1 MPTEDKTAGFVGI
14 NNSHVINIDYVH
26 HYRKTV
32 CALVQ
37 YSRTGVDYFNV
48 RDNYYR
54 GDPTKPAVLSS
65 VGIGLGLKSFKR
77 SNLAPYGPY
86 VKWEGIMFLN
96 TVKYNNKG
104 YGTRDQFGNINP
116 VAKLGSG
123 KASFQAFAIGYS
135 WGRQRIYYDKLV
147 LDRGVRILFVPAGFV
162 EINNEHNG
170 SLETEFESDGLARL
184 FRHQFIS
191 FHLGIGFLA
200 F

>member
-1 MPTEDKTAGFVGI
+1 MLMTWELFI
-14 NNSHVINIDYVH
+14 
-26 HYRKTV
+26 
-32 CALVQ
+32 
-37 YSRTGVDYFNV
+37 
-48 RDNYYR
+48 
-54 GDPTKPAVLSS
+54 PTKPAVLSS

-170 SLETEFESDGLARL
+170 SLET
-184 FRHQFIS
+184 I
-191 FHLGIGFLA
+191 
-200 F
+200 